1 MKKITLILS
10 ISIFISCGSSNKND
24 KNITNEN
31 TNVELV
37 ESEKKWEEFTIG
49 AIGNTMS
56 EMKYDVQNITVKNG
70 SWVRINLV
78 NEGIDAAMLHNIVF
92 VNYGTRKEVA
102 QEAIKAGSSKKY
114 VPDNANVIA
123 FSDLAK
129 PGETVVLEFKA
140 PKKGNYEFICTYP
153 GHSEIMR
160 GYFFVK

>member
-1 MKKITLILS
+1 MKKISLILS

-24 KNITNEN
+24 KKITNEN
-31 TNVELV
+31 TNVELL

-123 FSDLAK
+123 FSDLAQ